1 MCFPPLHFCWAIQ
14 HKLVWCVWWKTSECS
29 LWFCKD
35 FFDQCLFFF
44 LFSEVQSG
52 MVNRGPV
59 KNRSST
65 DIICLIIFI
74 AFLVGWGFIGFY
86 GKDTHFKLTYKNV
99 FPPLII
105 VVVFAFCVS
114 CVLKGRGSDR
124 YFSSCLSGF
133 SLGDPQRLINPTDS
147 NGKKCGVDETVKDKP
162 FLFYFDLTRCADPS
176 VFITGCPTPQVWK
189 TFNIFFL
196 SLICYRF
203 ISL

>member
-99 FPPLII
+99 FPPLLLLLFLPF
-105 VVVFAFCVS
+105 VSPVFWREGVLIDIFLLVCQDSHWAIRNALSILLIATEKSAVS
-114 CVLKGRGSDR
+114 MRQWRISPF
-124 YFSSCLSGF
+124 YSI
-133 SLGDPQRLINPTDS
+133 LI
-147 NGKKCGVDETVKDKP
+147 
-162 FLFYFDLTRCADPS
+162 
-176 VFITGCPTPQVWK
+176 
-189 TFNIFFL
+189 
-196 SLICYRF
+196 
-203 ISL
+203 